1 MATSGGGPRVWKAR
15 LFTHEDPFNVHKV
28 LGFPCLAH
36 FVVRTLSLPRWPLND
51 MGFTASPATAAF
63 ILMHLCLSCSSL
75 VFKIPAK
82 RIKEGSRIWPEFRLH
97 SIIFACRSLACMSLV
112 WAERRYD
119 PDGYPRYW
127 ANVLIVFATLFAADV
142 ASSSV
147 SEHSNTIRG
156 LEMSPIYKFS
166 FSYMQFLGTCGCLV
180 GLRAFAAQFAIVFI
194 IQTYA
199 FTLTLR
205 RKNLIS
211 HNQTVIF
218 YAYQLSI
225 GGAAAQ
231 IEVWQAGGVQALCMF
246 PTLAALTALLRIG
259 AGLNK
264 YLVWAIMAMLIQFAR
279 RTTPIVPDE
288 LRISSWPEWAWPVL
302 AATTMASNYFL
313 FVVRNKGR
321 RREVPDAAAA
331 ERGG

>member
-166 FSYMQFLGTCGCLV
+166 FSYMQFLGEPSMC
-180 GLRAFAAQFAIVFI
+180 AALKHC
-194 IQTYA
+194 T
-199 FTLTLR
+199 
-205 RKNLIS
+205 
-211 HNQTVIF
+211 
-218 YAYQLSI
+218 
-225 GGAAAQ
+225 GATPRFDMACAV
-231 IEVWQAGGVQALCMF
+231 EWQALAVASLDCARSPPSSQSSSSSR
-246 PTLAALTALLRIG
+246 PTPSL
-259 AGLNK
+259 
-264 YLVWAIMAMLIQFAR
+264 
-279 RTTPIVPDE
+279 
-288 LRISSWPEWAWPVL
+288 
-302 AATTMASNYFL
+302 
-313 FVVRNKGR
+313 
-321 RREVPDAAAA
+321 
-331 ERGG
+331 